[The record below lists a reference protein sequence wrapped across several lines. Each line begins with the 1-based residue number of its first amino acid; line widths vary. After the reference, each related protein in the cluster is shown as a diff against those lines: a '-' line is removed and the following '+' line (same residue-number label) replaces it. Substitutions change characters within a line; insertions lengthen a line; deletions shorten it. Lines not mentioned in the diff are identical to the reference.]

1 MHRVVASVLLIT
13 GLPYTGTALWH
24 GQLIAAVAIA
34 LTTLV
39 AVAAWYP
46 GFGDTLTNPFFS
58 IGRCSRPAP
67 HVLFAQYDATP
78 RWQKAAPGDFSTMQ

>member
-13 GLPYTGTALWH
+13 GLTCTGTALWH

-34 LTTLV
+34 LTTIV

-67 HVLFAQYDATP
+67 QVLFAQ
-78 RWQKAAPGDFSTMQ
+78 